1 MHLKPM
7 ESQRTDANL
16 AFHMCAA
23 CFRPYRDLFKRKTSL
38 ESPVSKP
45 SGCFLY
51 TSASRSPLMKAWVM
65 LIDRRCK
72 FSTTASAK
80 TVLMAWY
87 FAVGAK
93 VSVKSKPGCWEKP
106 LATRRALY
114 CSIEPSVFLFTLK
127 TQQQLIAVAP
137 FGSWVLDHVPF
148 RWCASSSSSAA
159 CVHKSASRQVR
170 ASLNVLGSF

>member
-1 MHLKPM
+1 MHLKPI

-16 AFHMCAA
+16 TFHMQAA

-45 SGCFLY
+45 SGCFMY
-51 TSASRSPLMKAWVM
+51 TSASRSPLMKAWEM
-65 LIDRRCK
+65 SIDRRCK
-72 FSTTASAK
+72 FSTAASAK
-80 TVLMAWY
+80 TVLMALY

-93 VSVKSKPGCWEKP
+93 VSVKSKPGRWEKP

-114 CSIEPSVFLFTLK
+114 RSIEPSAFFLTLN
-127 TQQQLIAVAP
+127 TQRQPIALAP

-148 RWCASSSSSAA
+148 RWCASSSCSAA
-159 CVHKSASRQVR
+159 CVHKSVSGRVR
-170 ASLNVLGSF
+170 ASQNILG